1 MKDNANKLGLA
12 GALTA
17 AFFMLVLS
25 LLNSVGLY
33 QGATQQMRAW
43 HMWYTPNFGG
53 TITGMI
59 EAAVITYIVLF
70 VFTSVYNLLEKKA

>member
-1 MKDNANKLGLA
+1 MKLNTNRVSLA
-12 GALTA
+12 GAITA

-25 LLNSVGLY
+25 LLNAVGLY

-43 HMWYTPNFGG
+43 HMWYTPNAAG

-59 EAAVITYIVLF
+59 EAAVITYVVLF
-70 VFTSVYNLLEKKA
+70 VFAYIYNSLEKKS